1 MTSDD
6 ADDELTGLPDPDSP
20 EPEPLGTT
28 DADPDGEGKPSR
40 GADAMPGIPADGEEG
55 PTDG

>member
-6 ADDELTGLPDPDSP
+6 AEELTGLPDPDAP
-20 EPEPLGTT
+20 EAEPLGTT
-28 DADPDGEGKPSR
+28 ESDPDGEGDPAR
-40 GADAMPGIPADGEEG
+40 GAGAMPGIPAPDEEG